1 MATTP
6 TTPDIFDQLAQPQT
20 QPGQT
25 AQAAPVTDSQP
36 QPTQTT
42 PQGQGDIFDQLSS
55 RNASP
60 STVASPSPSQQT
72 VTPQQPSITATPE
85 PTNVGGQV
93 ERWARNLSEDLKY
106 GTDLTGIGTVLK
118 KMGAHGVYS
127 GNPAAVG
134 DFMASLPLG
143 LSKVVTGMGEV
154 AQPGK
159 RVQGAKDTVSGTLQ
173 AATIPGS
180 VVGGPEAVELAG
192 NGLDAGATA
201 AGKAVDAAKGAFDV
215 NSAQH
220 PLQQSIRAVLKDV
233 ADKAGVTVPD
243 TSSIRDVAATVSD
256 AVKAKASGL
265 YKQLDA
271 ATGGGRFQ
279 RFDEALENIR
289 QALRDTV
296 GLDDE
301 KEAEL
306 IGKQAE
312 TEKARQAALDTAAK
326 AGVDAS
332 IIKDANATWRQQSAL
347 SDLSNSLRQSVTG
360 QRPAIADAAKAANSA
375 AQSSPETVNA
385 KTLFAKIN
393 RLNDRG
399 RLADAIGQDN
409 AQALLQHVDSAYL
422 SAQKIANR
430 NRFIGNAA
438 KAVGLGGIGYEAT
451 KFAHDLLGSK

>member
-1 MATTP
+1 MGTTP

-20 QPGQT
+20 QPAQGVQT
-25 AQAAPVTDSQP
+25 APVTVSQP
-36 QPTQTT
+36 QPTQTA

-55 RNASP
+55 GNASP

-159 RVQGAKDTVSGTLQ
+159 RVQGAKDTVSGGLQ
-173 AATIPGS
+173 AATIPS
-180 VVGGPEAVELAG
+180 AFVAPEGAELAG
-192 NGLDAGATA
+192 QGIDAGAN
-201 AGKAVDAAKGAFDV
+201 VAAKAANAVSNMANGAFDV
-215 NSAQH
+215 KSIQPA
-220 PLQQSIRAVLKDV
+220 LQQGIRDTLAAVAKDV
-233 ADKAGVTVPD
+233 GVDIPA
-243 TSSIRDVAATVSD
+243 SASIRDVAAELSNSIR
-256 AVKAKASGL
+256 AKSSAL
-265 YKQLDA
+265 YSQLDA

-279 RFDEALENIR
+279 RFSDSLSNIER
-289 QALRDTV
+289 GLRDSLGV
-296 GLDDE
+296 EPE
-301 KEAEL
+301 KYDTLLERKAEVE
-306 IGKQAE
+306 QAQ
-312 TEKARQAALDTAAK
+312 KAALDAATAK
-326 AGVDAS
+326 GVDPS
-332 IIKDANATWRQQSAL
+332 LISKANATWKQQSAL
-347 SDLSNSLRQSVTG
+347 SDLSSSLRQTVTG
-360 QRPAIADAAKAANSA
+360 LRPEIADAANGAKTT
-375 AQSSPETVNA
+375 PETVNP
-385 KTLFAKIN
+385 KTLFSKIN
-393 RLNDRG
+393 RLYDKG
-399 RLADAIGQDN
+399 RLADAIGPDN

-422 SAQKIANR
+422 TAQKIANR